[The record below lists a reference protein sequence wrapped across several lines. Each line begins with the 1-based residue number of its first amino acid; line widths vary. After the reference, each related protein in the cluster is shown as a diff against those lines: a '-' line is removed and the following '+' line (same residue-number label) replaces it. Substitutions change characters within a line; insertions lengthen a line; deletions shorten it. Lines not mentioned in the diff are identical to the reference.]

1 MQNYTYCLC
10 VSGNLGYIV
19 LQRLRDKVINI
30 VSVLAVIESKP
41 IVKTQN
47 VAIVLEDYEYV
58 GTIKEGQ
65 ILKTI

>member
-1 MQNYTYCLC
+1 MC

-30 VSVLAVIESKP
+30 VSALAVIDSKP

-47 VAIVLEDYEYV
+47 GAIVLEDYEYV